1 MPRTI
6 KDIYPLSPV
15 QQGLLFHT
23 LSAPDSGVYF
33 EQFSVRL
40 EGSLNAEAF
49 RGAWERLV
57 HRHDV
62 LRSAVQWEGLDTP
75 VLVVFDRI
83 ELPWSEEDWRGLD
96 QAEQATRLSETLAA
110 ERVEGFDLGRAPLLR
125 VGLYRLADDAWQ
137 VVWNYHHLLLD
148 GWSSAAVLREL
159 FLIYVALCA
168 GDEPRLPN
176 VRQYRDYIG
185 WLQQQDLGAAERF
198 WRDLLA
204 GVTEPTVLG
213 VDRPAD
219 GFRGDDDYDRR
230 ELVLPASLST
240 RLDEVARQRRLT
252 VNTIFQA
259 AWSLLLSRYSGS
271 DDVVFGVTSSG
282 RPVELPGVEEIAGMF
297 INTLPARVKIP
308 RERTIADWLPEFQRE
323 ETERRQFEFSPLAKV
338 QDWSEVPSGGTLF
351 ESILVFEN
359 YPTDFSVL
367 DEVRD
372 LRVTELFGIEQTNY
386 PLTLLIELGAQTKL
400 KVWFDET
407 RIDADVAERLLGHL
421 RTLIEELIGDPE
433 RPVAGIG
440 LLTEPERR
448 QLDQWADTGVDFG
461 APECLHDLVVR
472 QAAKTPDAIAVRC
485 EGEELTYAEL
495 DRQSNQLA
503 HHLIGQG
510 VTVDR
515 VVGLCLHRSTEL
527 VVAMLGVLK
536 AGGAYLPLD
545 PDHPV
550 DRLEFMLRDTG
561 AALVLTQEHLRA
573 GLPDAVPVLVMDREW
588 YGSHPEVA
596 PGPRSTATDLAY
608 VMYTSGSTG
617 NPKGVMVEHAGVWNR
632 LRWGQH
638 HYDLDA
644 SAVVLQKTP
653 YTFDVSVWEFFWPLM
668 VGAKLVLARP
678 EGHKD
683 PDYLVR
689 LVRDEAITVLHFVPS
704 MLRYFLVAD
713 GVSELPSVERVFCSG
728 EALTA
733 ELRDRFFELF
743 DAELHNLFGPT
754 EASIEVTYWQCL
766 PEHAG
771 DPVVPIGRPI
781 ANVHCR
787 ILDQAGQQVPVGVPG
802 ELCLGGVAVARGYLG
817 RPELTAEK
825 FIDDP
830 FAEGRLYRTGDLAR
844 RRADGVIEFLGR
856 NDDQVKIRGQRVE
869 PGEIESVILTHPA
882 VREAAVTVHEV
893 EGQQQL
899 AAYVVPAV
907 DADEVRDWVRQRLP
921 EYMVPAGVTMLDRL
935 PLSSNGKLDRGA
947 LPEPVWQGG
956 EEFIPARSSLEQ
968 ELAAIWAEVLGV
980 ERVGVLD
987 NFFAL
992 GGDSILS
999 IQMVSRAAQ
1008 AGIHLT
1014 PAQVFREQTVARL
1027 VEVAGHGPAVLAPQ
1041 EPVTGPVELGPIQRW
1056 FFDLDLPV
1064 RDQWNQGVTLRSR
1077 TEFDPERVRS
1087 ALERVLVQHD
1097 VLRSRFTGGAAC
1109 QVGIDEIDVPVVVSD
1124 DPVRAAHTGLDIEH
1138 GPLLKAAVDGTTL
1151 VLACHHLVVDA
1162 VSWRF
1167 IVEDFERA
1175 YLGSSGVRG
1184 SSPEQTTQQGEFPP
1198 KTTAFAQWTERLASY
1213 DVSAEENYW
1222 RGVVD
1227 TITPL
1232 PIDYE
1237 GPDTQETAV
1246 TRRISLPAEAT
1257 ARLAETARRMKA
1269 RVDELVLTACA
1280 QGLTDWTGDAG
1291 ITVDVE
1297 GHGREQLFDDI
1308 DLSRTVGWFT
1318 VMRPVHLPVG
1328 AAQEVDAVRA
1338 VKHALREAPNNG
1350 LGYGLLRDRLPG
1362 NPAVLFNFLGQLDGV
1377 SGGEF
1382 TLALDDS
1389 AGAHAPS
1396 NTRHHPVEINAAVHE
1411 GALTLELTYP
1421 GACYEQSTVDILLAE
1436 IRGHLDALT
1445 VTAGESAARAY
1456 LPGDFPLARIGAGE
1470 LARITATHGL
1480 VGDLYP
1486 ATTMQQ
1492 GLLFHTLSAPGSGVY
1507 FEQFSVRLEGELDP
1521 AAFRESWQ
1529 RLVDRH
1535 EALRSA
1541 VEWEGLDRPLMV
1553 VFDSIELPWSEED
1566 WRDLDASKQAERLS
1580 ALLAK
1585 QREDGFELNR
1595 APLLRVGLFRLEDEA
1610 WQVVW
1615 NFHHLLLDGWSSA
1628 GVLRELFEIYVPL
1641 CDGRTPE
1648 LPPVRQYHDYIEWLQ
1663 KQDLEAAE
1671 RYWRELLAGVS
1682 EPTALGVDR
1691 PSEGERRDEDYDR
1704 REIVLP
1710 AALGSKLEEVAR
1722 RRRLTV
1728 NTLFQAAWSL
1738 LLSRY
1743 SGTEDVVFGV
1753 TSSGRPVDLAGA
1765 EHIAGLFINTLP
1777 ARVTCPAGERLGTW
1791 LSELQQAQIDQR
1803 QFEFSPLTKVQE
1815 WSEVPA
1821 GVPLFESIL
1830 VFENYPADFSVLE
1843 RVSRLRVA
1851 DLHSMEQT
1859 NYPLTVVIIPGP
1871 ETTLKVW
1878 FDQTRIDAGAAERLL
1893 GHLRGLLEELAG
1905 DETRAVGEIG
1915 LLTAPE
1921 AELFE
1926 RWADTGVDYGEP
1938 ECLHQVIARQ
1948 AAATPDA
1955 IAVRCG
1961 QSELTYAELDRRAN
1975 QLAHHLIGQGVR
1987 ADKVVG
1993 VAMRRSVELVVAL
2006 LGVLKA
2012 GGAYVPLDPEYP
2024 AERLE
2029 FLVRDTGAKL
2039 VLTQDDLRDRLPGP
2053 VLALDVAELDGP
2065 ETDPGVGK
2073 PADLAYVIYTSG
2085 STGRPKGVM
2094 LEHRGVWNRLRWMQA
2109 EYPIGAA
2116 DVVLQKTPY
2125 TFDVSVWEFFWPL
2138 MTGAR
2143 MVLAKPDGHRDPAY
2157 LTELIRDEGVTTLH
2171 FVPSM
2176 LRYFLA
2182 AERVSDLP
2190 SVKRV
2195 FCSGE
2200 ALTADLRDRFFELFG
2215 TSGAEL
2221 HNLFGPTEASI
2232 DVTYWQCLPEHAGD
2246 PVVPIGR
2253 PIANTTC
2260 RILDHA
2266 GQQTPI
2272 GVPGELYL
2280 GGIGLARG
2288 YLGRPKLTREK
2299 FVKDPFSDGGRLYRT
2314 GDLARWRADGEIE
2327 FLGRNDDQVKI
2338 RGQRVEPGEIEAVL
2352 QADEMVK
2359 HAVVVA
2365 DQDVL
2370 AAFVEPDF
2378 TAVTDQSLSSAP
2390 WLRRHVDQWQSLYEQ
2405 IYTEPVIEVDADF
2418 NTAGWLS
2425 SYTGQPIPTG
2435 EMLEWRDRT
2444 VDRILGLQPK
2454 RVLEIG
2460 CGTGILLTRI
2470 APKVSAYHGTDM
2482 SATAIDYVRGRLA
2495 EHGDEHVVLE
2505 KREAVDFAGIRPDS
2519 VDVVVLNSVT
2529 QYFPDVA
2536 YLVEVIRGAMEALVP
2551 GGAMFIGDVRNL
2563 RLLETLHAS
2572 VQVAQAPGDVLAAD
2586 VVQRVRHL
2594 ARVENELLVDPGFFT
2609 RLREKVPEL
2618 GRIEISPKE
2627 GSYDNELS
2635 RFRYDVVLEKAATPH
2650 VQVDA
2655 RWLDW
2660 ERGELTWDAVATMV
2674 RGGARELIALARV
2687 PNARVR
2693 RHHDRWQR
2701 LLGASG
2707 DATISEALAGTD
2719 GDAVDPEK
2727 LRALGRSCG
2736 YEVEI
2741 SWAAGYPDGAFDVLL
2756 RRAGQPRADF
2766 RPPAAAEDL
2775 LEPANMPV
2783 RQELG
2788 ADLRGR
2794 LLEKLAQKLPAHMV
2808 PSVLT
2813 VLDALPMTTSG
2824 KVDRKALRATRGAH
2838 LSEKPYVAPRDAVEL
2853 RLARTWEKVLDVE
2866 RVGVLDDFFELGG
2879 DSLVAIRLATEVQ
2892 RAFDVKITL
2901 ADQLAAR
2908 TVEQEAGLVR
2918 GGGAAWRPLV
2928 EITAGEGTPVFCV
2941 HPAGG
2946 SVLCYGELARRLGR
2960 DRPFYGLA
2968 PLGLE
2973 EGQEADGSIGVM
2985 AERYLAEVRAVRPHG
3000 PYHLA
3005 GWSLGGVVA
3014 LEMAARLE
3022 DEGERVEL
3030 VAMIDS
3036 VAPELV
3042 DGDVDDVDVIAEF
3055 FAGVPLDLEHLRA
3068 LTPDEAIRA
3077 AMEQAA
3083 AVNALPAGLD
3093 ATRLLRMREVH
3104 KRHIVALVSHRAARY
3119 HGDVVLFRAADTPI
3133 TQPAYG
3139 WENTVK
3145 GSLEIIGVPGNHQ
3158 TVLSSP
3164 GVQRIARELGTRIPD

>member
-23 LSAPDSGVYF
+23 LSAPESGVYF

-40 EGSLNAEAF
+40 EGELNATAF
-49 RGAWERLV
+49 RDAWDRLV

-83 ELPWSEEDWRGLD
+83 ELPWSEEDWRGLTPD
-96 QAEQATRLSETLAA
+96 EQATRLSETLAA
-110 ERVEGFDLGRAPLLR
+110 DRIEGFDLGTAPLLR

-159 FLIYVALCA
+159 FLNYVALCA
-168 GDEPRLPN
+168 GEEPKLPP

-198 WRDLLA
+198 WRELLD

-213 VDRPAD
+213 IDRTAD
-219 GFRGDDDYDRR
+219 GFRGDEDYDRR
-230 ELVLPASLST
+230 ELVLPAELAT
-240 RLDEVARQRRLT
+240 RLEEVARERRLT
-252 VNTIFQA
+252 VNTVFQA

-297 INTLPARVKIP
+297 INTLPARVRIP
-308 RERTIADWLPEFQRE
+308 GDRTIADWLPEFQRE

-338 QDWSEVPSGGTLF
+338 QDWSEVPSGATLF
-351 ESILVFEN
+351 DSILVFEN

-386 PLTLLIELGAQTKL
+386 PLTLLIELGARTKL

-421 RTLIEELIGDPE
+421 RALIEELIGDPGRRVTE
-433 RPVAGIG
+433 IG
-440 LLTEPERR
+440 LLTGPERE
-448 QLDQWADTGVDFG
+448 QLETWAGTGVDFG
-461 APECLHDLVVR
+461 APGCLHELVVR

-485 EGEELTYAEL
+485 EGDELTYAEL
-495 DRQSNQLA
+495 DQRSNQLA
-503 HHLIGQG
+503 HHLIERG
-510 VTVDR
+510 VTADR

-550 DRLEFMLRDTG
+550 DRLEFMLRDT
-561 AALVLTQEHLRA
+561 AAVLVLTQDHLRA
-573 GLPDAVPVLVMDREW
+573 GLPDGVPVLTVDREW
-588 YGSHPEVA
+588 HG
-596 PGPRSTATDLAY
+596 STAAPDRPVKPTDLAY

-668 VGAKLVLARP
+668 VGAKLVLAKP

-704 MLRYFLVAD
+704 MLRYFLAAD
-713 GVSELPSVERVFCSG
+713 GVSELSSVERVFCSG

-733 ELRDRFFELF
+733 DLRDRFFELF

-766 PEHAG
+766 PEHRG
-771 DPVVPIGRPI
+771 DPMVPIGRPI
-781 ANVHCR
+781 ANVNCR

-802 ELCLGGVAVARGYLG
+802 ELCLGGIAVARGYLG
-817 RPELTAEK
+817 RPDLTDEK
-825 FIDDP
+825 FIDDR
-830 FAEGRLYRTGDLAR
+830 FSGGRLYRTGDLAR
-844 RRADGVIEFLGR
+844 WRPDGVIEFLGR

-882 VREAAVTVHEV
+882 VREAAVTVHQV

-921 EYMVPAGVTMLDRL
+921 EYMVPAGVTMLDAL
-935 PLSSNGKLDRGA
+935 PLSSNGKLNRGA
-947 LPEPVWQGG
+947 LPDPVWQGG

-1041 EPVTGPVELGPIQRW
+1041 EPVTGPVELGPVQRW

-1064 RDQWNQGVTLRSR
+1064 RDQWNQGITLVAKD
-1077 TEFDPERVRS
+1077 EFDPDRVRQ
-1087 ALERVLVQHD
+1087 ALERVIAHHD
-1097 VLRSRFTGGAAC
+1097 VLRSRFTREGAH
-1109 QVGIDEIDVPVVVSD
+1109 QVGVDEIAVPVVVSD
-1124 DPVRAAHTGLDIEH
+1124 DPVRTAHTGLDIEH
-1138 GPLLKAAVDGTTL
+1138 GPLVKGAVDGTTL

-1175 YLGSSGVRG
+1175 YFDRG
-1184 SSPEQTTQQGEFPP
+1184 AFPP

-1213 DVSAEENYW
+1213 DVTAEEGYW

-1227 TITPL
+1227 SITPL
-1232 PIDYE
+1232 PADFD
-1237 GPDTQETAV
+1237 GPDTQATAV

-1269 RVDELVLTACA
+1269 RVDEMVLTACA

-1297 GHGREQLFDDI
+1297 GHGREPLFDDI

-1328 AAQEVDAVRA
+1328 AAPEVEAVRA
-1338 VKHALREAPNNG
+1338 VKHALREAPHNG
-1350 LGYGLLRDRLPG
+1350 IGYGLLRERFKE

-1377 SGGEF
+1377 AGGEF
-1382 TLALDDS
+1382 TLALDS
-1389 AGAHAPS
+1389 SEGAHAGE
-1396 NTRHHPVEINAAVHE
+1396 NTRHHPVEINAGISD
-1411 GALTLELTYP
+1411 GALTVELTYP
-1421 GACYEQSTVDILLAE
+1421 GSRYEPSTMDILLAE

-1445 VTAGESAARAY
+1445 VAAGEAAARAY
-1456 LPGDFPLARIGAGE
+1456 LPGDFPLAGAGAAE
-1470 LARITATHGL
+1470 LAAITATHGL

-1507 FEQFSVRLEGELDP
+1507 FEQFSVRLEGDLDP
-1521 AAFRESWQ
+1521 ILFRESWQ

-1566 WRDLDASKQAERLS
+1566 WRDLDEDAQAERLS
-1580 ALLAK
+1580 ALLGK

-1595 APLLRVGLFRLEDEA
+1595 APLVRVGLFRLGDEA

-1615 NFHHLLLDGWSSA
+1615 NFHHLILDGWSSA

-1641 CDGRTPE
+1641 CDGREPE
-1648 LPPVRQYHDYIEWLQ
+1648 LHDVRQYHDYIEWLQ
-1663 KQDLEAAE
+1663 RQDLEAAE
-1671 RYWRELLAGVS
+1671 RYWRGLLAGVS
-1682 EPTALGVDR
+1682 EPTSLGVDR
-1691 PSEGERRDEDYDR
+1691 PSEGDRRDEDYDR

-1710 AALGSKLEEVAR
+1710 AELGARLEEVAR

-1765 EHIAGLFINTLP
+1765 GNIAGLFINTLP
-1777 ARVTCPAGERLGTW
+1777 ARVTCPGGQRLGTW

-1859 NYPLTVVIIPGP
+1859 NYPLTVVVIPGR

-1893 GHLRGLLEELAG
+1893 AHLRGLLEELAG
-1905 DETRAVGEIG
+1905 DEQRAVGEIG

-1926 RWADTGVDYGEP
+1926 RWADTAVDYGEP

-1955 IAVRCG
+1955 VAVRCG
-1961 QSELTYAELDRRAN
+1961 QDELTYAELDRRAN
-1975 QLAHHLIGQGVR
+1975 RLAHHLIDAGVR

-2012 GGAYVPLDPEYP
+2012 GGAYVPLDPDYP

-2029 FLVRDTGAKL
+2029 FLIRDTGAKL
-2039 VLTQDDLRDRLPGP
+2039 VLTQEELRDRIPGTA
-2053 VLALDVAELDGP
+2053 LALDTAEFDGAD
-2065 ETDPGVGK
+2065 TDPGVGK

-2085 STGRPKGVM
+2085 STGKPKGVM

-2109 EYPIGAA
+2109 EYPIGDA

-2138 MTGAR
+2138 MIGAR
-2143 MVLAKPDGHRDPAY
+2143 MVLAKPEGHRDPDY

-2182 AERVSDLP
+2182 AEGVSELP

-2200 ALTADLRDRFFELFG
+2200 ALTADLRDRFFSLLD
-2215 TSGAEL
+2215 AEL

-2232 DVTYWQCLPEHAGD
+2232 DVTYWQCLPEHRGD

-2253 PIANTTC
+2253 PIANITC
-2260 RILDHA
+2260 RILDQA

-2272 GVPGELYL
+2272 GVPGELCL

-2288 YLGRPKLTREK
+2288 YLGRPKLTRQK
-2299 FVKDPFSDGGRLYRT
+2299 FVKDPFSDGRLYRT

-2352 QADEMVK
+2352 QDDPMVK

-2365 DQDVL
+2365 DDGVL
-2370 AAFVEPDF
+2370 ATFVEPDF

-2444 VDRILGLQPK
+2444 VDRVLGLQPK

-2470 APKVSAYHGTDM
+2470 APKVTSYHGTDM
-2482 SATAIDYVRGRLA
+2482 SATAIEYVRGRLA
-2495 EHGDEHVVLE
+2495 ESGDEHVVLE
-2505 KREAVDFAGIRPDS
+2505 QREAVDFAGIRPDS

-2536 YLVEVIRGAMEALVP
+2536 YLVEVIRGAMDALVP
-2551 GGAMFIGDVRNL
+2551 GGSMFIGDVRNL
-2563 RLLETLHAS
+2563 LLLETLHAS

-2627 GSYDNELS
+2627 GAYDNELS
-2635 RFRYDVVLEKAATPH
+2635 RFRYDVVLEKAAKPH
-2650 VQVDA
+2650 VQVEA

-2660 ERGELTWDAVATMV
+2660 TRGELTWDAVATML
-2674 RGGARELIALARV
+2674 RGGARELIALSRV

-2693 RHHDRWQR
+2693 RHHERWQR

-2707 DATISEALAGTD
+2707 DATLSEAIAGGD

-2741 SWAAGYPDGAFDVLL
+2741 SWAAGYADGAFDVVL
-2756 RRAGQPRADF
+2756 RKAGQPRADF
-2766 RPPAAAEDL
+2766 RPPVDGEL

-2788 ADLRGR
+2788 AELRAR
-2794 LLEKLAQKLPAHMV
+2794 LLDELARKLPAHMV
-2808 PSVLT
+2808 PSTVT
-2813 VLDALPMTTSG
+2813 VLDAMPMTSSG
-2824 KVDRKALRATRGAH
+2824 KVDRKVLRATRSAH

-2853 RLARTWEKVLDVE
+2853 RLARIWEKVLDVE

-2879 DSLVAIRLATEVQ
+2879 DSLVAIRLSTEVQ

-2908 TVEQEAGLVR
+2908 TVEQEAGLIS

-2960 DRPFYGLA
+2960 ARPFYGLA

-2973 EGQEADGSIGVM
+2973 EGQEADDNIGVM
-2985 AERYLAEVRAVRPHG
+2985 ADRYLAEVRAVRPHG

-3022 DEGERVEL
+3022 DAGERVEL

-3055 FAGVPLDLEHLRA
+3055 FAGVPLDLDHLRS
-3068 LTPDEAIRA
+3068 LEPDAAIEA

-3083 AVNALPAGLD
+3083 KANALPSGLD
-3093 ATRLLRMREVH
+3093 ATRLLRMRDVH
-3104 KRHIVALVSHRAARY
+3104 KRHIAALVSHRAARY
-3119 HGDVVLFRAADTPI
+3119 AGDVVLFRAADTPV

-3145 GSLEIIGVPGNHQ
+3145 GRLEIIGVPGNHQ

-3164 GVQRIARELGTRIPD
+3164 GVGRIARELGARIPE